1 MALMREGEAVIYAVS
16 TLETVTLRDLKT
28 TGGNR
33 VVEIELFNRDP
44 ATSLYYTLTGTTPE
58 TDGNPG
64 KELPPRTGRTSK
76 CGGNTTLKMIS
87 ASGAVNIEVTP
98 WENA

>member
-1 MALMREGEAVIYAVS
+1 MALMREGTPVIYAVS
-16 TLETVTLRDLKT
+16 TLETVSLSDLAS

-33 VVEIELFNRDP
+33 VVEIELFNRDNSI
-44 ATSLYYTLTGTTPE
+44 SLYYTLDGTTPE

-76 CGGNTTLKMIS
+76 CGGNTTLLMIA
-87 ASGAVNIEVTP
+87 ASGTVSIEVTP
-98 WENA
+98 WEVA